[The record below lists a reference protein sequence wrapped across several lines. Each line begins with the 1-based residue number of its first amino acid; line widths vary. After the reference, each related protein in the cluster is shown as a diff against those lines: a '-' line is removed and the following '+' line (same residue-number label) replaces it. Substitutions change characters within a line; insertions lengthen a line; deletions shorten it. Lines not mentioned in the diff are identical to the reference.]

1 MLRLIVS
8 AATAFVLA
16 QTSLSPSPA
25 VVQFIAAA
33 QDYAALHHRIENG
46 IAPLP
51 MNARPEAIELYLR
64 TMTDAMRAARADAR
78 QGDFFTPALAAEL
91 RVAINSALLEHGFT
105 AADVR
110 NTEDVEGVDLP
121 RVTLRING
129 TFPWNVG
136 ASMFPCM
143 INALPPLP
151 PELQYR
157 IVGNDLLLID
167 VHASLILDILPRA
180 LADMMVMR

>member
-25 VVQFIAAA
+25 VAKFIAAT
-33 QDYAALHHRIENG
+33 QDYAALHHRIENDT
-46 IAPLP
+46 APLP
-51 MNARPEAIELYLR
+51 MNARPETIELYLR
-64 TMTDAMRAARADAR
+64 AMTDAMRAARADAR
-78 QGDFFTPALAAEL
+78 QGDFFTPALGAEL
-91 RVAINSALLEHGFT
+91 RLAINGALLEHGFT
-105 AADVR
+105 AADVHS
-110 NTEDVEGVDLP
+110 TADVEGLDST
-121 RVTLRING
+121 RATLRING
-129 TFPWNVG
+129 TFPWIVG
-136 ASMFPCM
+136 ASMLPCI

-180 LADMMVMR
+180 LADLTVMR